1 MRTDELDY
9 ELPSELI
16 AQRPAERRDASRML
30 VLDRARQTMH
40 VDVFTRLPEFLH
52 GGDCLV
58 LNDTRVIRARLK
70 GVKPTGGAVEIFL
83 LHEDAPG
90 SWRALVR
97 PSAKVR
103 PGTPVEVAPGV
114 RATVAAV
121 LPNGQRQVHFEVPDV
136 IDLLERIGS
145 IPLPPYIHRNAP
157 DANDLSRYQTVY
169 AQQPGAVAAPTAGL
183 HYSDAV
189 FDALAAKGVDR
200 TAVTLH
206 VGYGTFKPVT
216 ADTLEEHR
224 VDGEDFLVPEAT
236 AAKLNATRAAGGR
249 VVAVG
254 TTATRV
260 LETCHHDGAY
270 HAQQGVTTTYIYPPY
285 TFNAV
290 DVLQTNFHLPKSSL
304 LALVCAFAG
313 KDFVMEAY
321 RYAVQQR
328 FRFYSYGDVMLIL

>member
-1 MRTDELDY
+1 MRTVELDY

-16 AQRPAERRDASRML
+16 AQRPADQRDASRML

-40 VDVFTRLPEFLH
+40 VDVFTNLPEFLQA
-52 GGDCLV
+52 GDCLV

-83 LHEDAPG
+83 LHEDTPG
-90 SWRALVR
+90 TWRALVR

-103 PGTPVEVAPGV
+103 PGTPVDVAPGV
-114 RATVAAV
+114 RATVDAV
-121 LPNGQRQVHFEVPDV
+121 LPNGQRRVRFDTPDV
-136 IDLLERIGS
+136 ISLLERIGS
-145 IPLPPYIHRNAP
+145 IPLPPYIHRSTP
-157 DANDLSRYQTVY
+157 DSNDLSRYQTVY

-183 HYSDAV
+183 HFSDAV
-189 FDALAAKGVDR
+189 FQALDAKGVGR

-224 VDGEDFLVPEAT
+224 VEGEDFQVSEET
-236 AAKLNATRAAGGR
+236 AQRLNATRDAGGR

-260 LETCHHDGAY
+260 LETCHHSGAY